1 MQIMLHENQIAWG
14 PPSFRVPEIGVR
26 LEQGKPFHQWLFRK
40 GPAPDRMNC
49 WESVLYG
56 AFRAGLIDK
65 AAARNMIGLVDHQTD
80 AGSLKICSFIKNIL
94 DRAGQASTIV
104 TNLAARS
111 ADHLDMRCIDIPAGH
126 VVLFGEDGQHVALSL
141 GANEVLELDSD
152 SGGGDHQGRMA
163 ISRIDTIMN
172 KKAAYARQLAWAPLI

>member
-1 MQIMLHENQIAWG
+1 
-14 PPSFRVPEIGVR
+14 
-26 LEQGKPFHQWLFRK
+26 
-40 GPAPDRMNC
+40 MNC

-65 AAARNMIGLVDHQTD
+65 TAAKNMIGLVNHQTD

-94 DRAGQASTIV
+94 DRARQSSTIV
-104 TNLAARS
+104 TDLSARS
-111 ADHLDMRCIDIPAGH
+111 AGHIDMRRIDIPAGH
-126 VVLFGEDGQHVALSL
+126 VMLFGEDGQHVTLSL

-152 SGGGDHQGRMA
+152 SGGGDQKGRMA

-172 KKAAYARQLAWAPLI
+172 KKAAYVRQLAWAALL